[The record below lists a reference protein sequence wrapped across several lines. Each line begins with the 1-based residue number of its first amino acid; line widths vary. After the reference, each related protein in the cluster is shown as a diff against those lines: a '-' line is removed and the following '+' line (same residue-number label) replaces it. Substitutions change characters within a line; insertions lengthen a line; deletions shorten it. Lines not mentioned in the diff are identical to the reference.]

1 MEPIHAALWNLAV
14 AAPPDSRMNL
24 VFLTLLLFV
33 PFYHRGQR
41 LPAAAFAVFVVVS
54 ALPGGDGVPD
64 TIILHG
70 AFLVLVTLGTGLILA
85 AWARLY
91 RLGVYGAV
99 RRPQYIGFLVVA
111 LGLLLRRPG
120 AVPALLWGVLVV
132 VNVTCARRRSPTSPP

>member
-1 MEPIHAALWNLAV
+1 MEPIHAALWNLAG

-54 ALPGGDGVPD
+54 ALPGGDGTPGAF
-64 TIILHG
+64 ILHC
-70 AFLVLVTLGTGLILA
+70 AFLLLATLGTGLILA
-85 AWARLY
+85 AWARIY
-91 RLGVYGAV
+91 RPGIHGAV

-120 AVPALLWGVLVV
+120 AVPALLWGMLLVV
-132 VNVTCARRRSPTSPP
+132 VVSCARTR